1 MLINKI
7 KLENI
12 RSYSNKEISFPEG
25 SVLLSGDIGSG
36 KSTVLLA
43 SEFALFGLEKGSGSA
58 LLRNGKNS
66 GSVEL
71 EFDIDGKH
79 VIVKRVLKRTD
90 KSVKQDAGYLIVDRR
105 KEEGTATELKAKI
118 LNLLNYPRDYL
129 TRSKGLLYK
138 YTVYTPQEEM
148 KRILLESK
156 EDRLHV
162 LRKIFDIDKYK
173 RVQENCV
180 IFLRHLRSEIRVYD
194 ERLKEKDKKLFEKE
208 ERVKALAEIE
218 GGFLAAVREF
228 EKVKVKTSEA
238 IENVSKYEEEMGKL
252 NVLTNKLSLVERDYE
267 HALTDKKRNRERLNS
282 LMRDL
287 AEVKEEN
294 FEHLKSKIQEG
305 IEICKIKITNTE
317 NKLQDILRKT
327 TVYNSKINNS
337 LEIKNKILHIEE
349 CPTCYQPVRQ
359 EYKER
364 IFKEQDELLMK
375 IKIELDEQNKLEKEH
390 RTILLKD
397 KERLENLRNE
407 TGDIE
412 TKKIRYENFLRK
424 MKDIKDIENRL
435 NEIEISISK
444 AIVDKERLM
453 KEAEFFSGLDERYKN
468 AKLEF
473 AECSRIERKAEIRRS
488 AIEEKIRFT
497 NEIIKRIDDEIIK
510 LYAVENKLGRLK
522 ETETWLDKHFVNLMG
537 TIEKNVM
544 NKLHNEFEDLF
555 KKWFDIIIGNENI
568 KVELDDEFT
577 PVITQDGFEMDY
589 LDLSG
594 GEKTAVALAYRLS
607 LNQVLNNLVGDVKT
621 RDLLILDEPTDGFSS
636 EQLDRVRLVLD
647 ELNMKQI
654 IIVSHEDKIE
664 SFVDN
669 VLKFKKVNGV
679 SEVV

>member
-12 RSYSNKEISFPEG
+12 RSYSVKEIGLPEG

-43 SEFALFGLEKGSGSA
+43 AEFALFGLDKGGGST

-71 EFDIDGKH
+71 EFELDGKQ
-79 VIVKRVLKRTD
+79 VLIKRVLKRTD
-90 KSVKQDAGYLIVDRR
+90 KSVKQDAGYVIVDGR

-118 LNLLNYPRDYL
+118 LDLLNYPRDYL
-129 TRSKGLLYK
+129 TRNKGLLYK

-173 RVQENCV
+173 RVQENCI
-180 IFLRHLRSEIRVYD
+180 IFLRHLRSEIRVYE
-194 ERLKEKDKKLFEKE
+194 ERLKDKDGKLAEKE
-208 ERVKALAEIE
+208 EKTRMLAEIE
-218 GGFLAAVREF
+218 KEFLAVKNEL
-228 EKVKVKTSEA
+228 EKTKTKTSEMM
-238 IENVSKYEEEMGKL
+238 ENVSRYEEEMKKL
-252 NVLTNKLSLVERDYE
+252 NSLRNRLALVERDYE
-267 HALTDKKRNRERLNS
+267 HALSDKKRNQERLN
-282 LMRDL
+282 LLKKDI
-287 AEVKEEN
+287 ADVKEED
-294 FEHLKSKIQEG
+294 FESLKKYTQKKIELSKS
-305 IEICKIKITNTE
+305 CITDIE
-317 NKLQDILRKT
+317 NKLLDVLRNISAC
-327 TVYNSKINNS
+327 NSKINNS
-337 LEIKNKILHIEE
+337 LEIKNKIIHIEE
-349 CPTCYQPVRQ
+349 CPTCYQPVKQ

-364 IFKEQDELLMK
+364 IFREQENTIMK
-375 IKIELDEQNKLEKEH
+375 IKTELDVLNKTENEYHSLLTRNKE
-390 RTILLKD
+390 
-397 KERLENLRNE
+397 ESENLRKLLNE
-407 TGDIE
+407 IE
-412 TKKIRYENFLRK
+412 ARKIRYELSLRK
-424 MKDIKDIENRL
+424 IKDVKDIEDRL
-435 NEIEISISK
+435 IELDTDISK
-444 AIVDKERLM
+444 ALIEKEKLM
-453 KEAEFFSGLDERYKN
+453 KEAENFAGLDDKYRN
-468 AKLEF
+468 AKVEF
-473 AECSRIERKAEIRRS
+473 NEASRKERNVELGKS
-488 AIEEKIRFT
+488 AIDEKIKFT
-497 NEIIKRIDDEIIK
+497 NEIIKKLDEEIIR
-510 LYAVENKLGRLK
+510 LYIVENKLAALK
-522 ETETWLDKHFVNLMG
+522 NIETWLDKHFINLMG

-544 NKLHNEFEDLF
+544 NKLHNEFEELF

-577 PVITQDGFEMDY
+577 PVIVQDGFEMEY
-589 LDLSG
+589 IDLSG

-607 LNQVLNNLVGDVKT
+607 LNQVLNNLVGEIKT
-621 RDLLILDEPTDGFSS
+621 RDLLILDEPTDGFST

-669 VLKFKKVNGV
+669 VLRFRKINGI

>member
-473 AECSRIERKAEIRRS
+473 AECSRIEREAEIRRS